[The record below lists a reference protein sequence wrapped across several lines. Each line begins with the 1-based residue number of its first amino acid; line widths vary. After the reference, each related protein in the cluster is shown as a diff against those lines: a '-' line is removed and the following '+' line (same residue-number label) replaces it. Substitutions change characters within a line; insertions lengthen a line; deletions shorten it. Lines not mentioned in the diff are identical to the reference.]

1 MKLAVGQRVRYGQCA
16 GVIKFIG
23 KTSFAPGQWIGVQ
36 LDDDCGRHNGPVLGV
51 RYFSARPGCGIFI
64 KPENVLLDV
73 PLTTQPPLL
82 VSDEV
87 APEKDAEPDEKVL
100 FPEVQVIPKIALD
113 VPLTNQP
120 PLLVSDEVQPEKD
133 AEPDEKVLFPEV
145 QLLAVP
151 LTTQPPLVVPVEAPP
166 EKDEQPDEKVLFP
179 EDPVIPKIALDV
191 PVAGL
196 GDAHHITFGLY
207 AGSAVPL
214 ERIVG
219 AYELLSQT
227 RVLVSKAVEV
237 EVKRYGRLP
246 AAQLTL
252 SRKHLPNEPCHDS
265 YVCRNYRLCDWDGSD
280 VAIDRSCG
288 ACIWQRAIEWKIVDQ
303 TAVEEMKKG
312 AQGKKHRRSLPVDPL
327 KVKPKRRQLKKRAG

>member
-1 MKLAVGQRVRYGQCA
+1 MCDFDSDARLWVFGALVYGRLPCVSILLRDEVGRGPKGQCA

-23 KTSFAPGQWIGVQ
+23 KTSFAPGQWIGIQ
-36 LDDDCGRHNGPVLGV
+36 LDDDCGRHNGTVLGV
-51 RYFSARPGCGIFI
+51 RYFSARPGRGIFI
-64 KPENVLLDV
+64 KPENAALDVPVTTQPPLLLPNEVAPEKDAEPDEKLLDV

-82 VSDEV
+82 LPNEV

-100 FPEVQVIPKIALD
+100 FPEAQ
-113 VPLTNQP
+113 
-120 PLLVSDEVQPEKD
+120 
-133 AEPDEKVLFPEV
+133 
-145 QLLAVP
+145 
-151 LTTQPPLVVPVEAPP
+151 
-166 EKDEQPDEKVLFP
+166 
-179 EDPVIPKIALDV
+179 ALDV

-227 RVLVSKAVEV
+227 RVLVSKTVEV

-252 SRKHLPNEPCHDS
+252 SR
-265 YVCRNYRLCDWDGSD
+265 
-280 VAIDRSCG
+280 
-288 ACIWQRAIEWKIVDQ
+288 
-303 TAVEEMKKG
+303 
-312 AQGKKHRRSLPVDPL
+312 
-327 KVKPKRRQLKKRAG
+327 